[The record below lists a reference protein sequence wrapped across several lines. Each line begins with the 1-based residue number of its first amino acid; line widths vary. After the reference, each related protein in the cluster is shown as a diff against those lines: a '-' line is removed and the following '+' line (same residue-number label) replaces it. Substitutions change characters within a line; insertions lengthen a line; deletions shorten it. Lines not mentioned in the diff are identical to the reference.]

1 MQKIGIGYE
10 NYKEFVEG
18 NLYYVDKTMLVRDL
32 VEKGGKVTLF
42 TRPRRFGKTLA
53 LSMLQTFFEFEY
65 DNDGKEID
73 KSRYFEGKKIM
84 GAPKEILSMM
94 GKYPVI
100 NLSIKSA
107 RQPDFISSFK
117 KLRENI
123 ISEIKRHSYLW
134 TQGRLPLA
142 DRKIIEE
149 LSVPGKDSVFE
160 DEKSGLAEI
169 TRYSTSLKLLSDA
182 LMHYHGRK
190 VLILIDEY
198 DVPLEN
204 AYHEGFYQEMVSFI
218 RSLFESCLKTNNAL
232 ELAVI
237 TGCLRISKESIFTGM
252 NNLKINSIRSGA
264 FDEAFGFTVQETMQ
278 MLEDYGIESK
288 TPEVKEWYDGYIF
301 GETEIYNPWS
311 ITNYVD
317 GIVNENKKFPEP
329 YWSNTSSNQIIRD
342 LIAGADAAMKEE
354 LNRLIEGGTIEKQI
368 HEDITYEEIG
378 ESADN
383 LWNFLFFTGYL
394 KKVSERLGGEDI
406 YGRLAIPNAEI
417 RSIYRNQIRKWFDKQ
432 IQKEDLSP
440 LARSVLNDDVE
451 GMEDCINHLLEMMIN
466 TFDST
471 ESFYHGFF
479 LSLLHAVPDYVAR
492 SNREEG
498 NGRPDIV
505 LYPIKHDLPA
515 ILFEVKAR
523 KKFIEMQD
531 GINEAFSQIRDKR
544 YEEGIL
550 DDGYVGCKAYGIC
563 FCQKSCMVKRYNA

>member
-53 LSMLQTFFEFEY
+53 LSMLQTFFELEY

-73 KSRYFEGKKIM
+73 KSWYFEGKKIM

-94 GKYPVI
+94 GEYPVI

-288 TPEVKEWYDGYIF
+288 TPEVKEWYDGYVF

-440 LARSVLNDDVE
+440 LARAVLNDDVE
-451 GMEDCINHLLEMMIN
+451 GMEDCINHLLEMMIS

>member
-53 LSMLQTFFEFEY
+53 LSMLQTFFELEY

-73 KSRYFEGKKIM
+73 KSWYFEGKKIM

-100 NLSIKSA
+100 SLSIKSA

-232 ELAVI
+232 EFAVI

-288 TPEVKEWYDGYIF
+288 TPEVKEWYDGYVF

-451 GMEDCINHLLEMMIN
+451 GMEDCINHLLEMMIS

>member
-53 LSMLQTFFEFEY
+53 LSMLQTFFELEY

-73 KSRYFEGKKIM
+73 KSWYFEGKKIM

-94 GKYPVI
+94 GEYPVI

-451 GMEDCINHLLEMMIN
+451 GMEDCINHLLEMMIS

>member
-1 MQKIGIGYE
+1 MQKIEIGYE

-18 NLYYVDKTMLVRDL
+18 NLYYVDKTMLVRGL

-53 LSMLQTFFEFEY
+53 LSMLQTFFELEY

-73 KSRYFEGKKIM
+73 KSWYFEGKKIM

-100 NLSIKSA
+100 SLSIKSA

-329 YWSNTSSNQIIRD
+329 YWSNT
-342 LIAGADAAMKEE
+342 
-354 LNRLIEGGTIEKQI
+354 
-368 HEDITYEEIG
+368 
-378 ESADN
+378 
-383 LWNFLFFTGYL
+383 
-394 KKVSERLGGEDI
+394 
-406 YGRLAIPNAEI
+406 
-417 RSIYRNQIRKWFDKQ
+417 
-432 IQKEDLSP
+432 
-440 LARSVLNDDVE
+440 
-451 GMEDCINHLLEMMIN
+451 
-466 TFDST
+466 
-471 ESFYHGFF
+471 
-479 LSLLHAVPDYVAR
+479 
-492 SNREEG
+492 
-498 NGRPDIV
+498 
-505 LYPIKHDLPA
+505 
-515 ILFEVKAR
+515 
-523 KKFIEMQD
+523 
-531 GINEAFSQIRDKR
+531 
-544 YEEGIL
+544 
-550 DDGYVGCKAYGIC
+550 
-563 FCQKSCMVKRYNA
+563 

>member
-53 LSMLQTFFEFEY
+53 LSMLQTFFELEY

-73 KSRYFEGKKIM
+73 KSWYFEGKKIM

-100 NLSIKSA
+100 SLSIKSA

-288 TPEVKEWYDGYIF
+288 TPEVKEWYDGYVF

-317 GIVNENKKFPEP
+317 GIANENKKFPEP

-440 LARSVLNDDVE
+440 LDRSVLNDDVE
-451 GMEDCINHLLEMMIN
+451 GMEDCINHLLEMMIS

>member
-53 LSMLQTFFEFEY
+53 LSMLQTFFELEY

-73 KSRYFEGKKIM
+73 KSWYFEGKKIM

-100 NLSIKSA
+100 SLSIKSA

-204 AYHEGFYQEMVSFI
+204 AYQEGFYPEMVSFI
-218 RSLFESCLKTNNAL
+218 RSLFESCLKTNDAL
-232 ELAVI
+232 EFAVI
-237 TGCLRISKESIFTGM
+237 TGCLQICRESIFTGM
-252 NNLKINSIRSGA
+252 NHLQTDSVRSGA
-264 FDEAFGFTVQETMQ
+264 FADAFGFTAQETRQ
-278 MLEDYGIESK
+278 MLEDYGIASK
-288 TPEVKEWYDGYIF
+288 MPEAEAWYHGYVF

-317 GIVNENKKFPEP
+317 GIVNENKKFRAVC
-329 YWSNTSSNQIIRD
+329 I
-342 LIAGADAAMKEE
+342 
-354 LNRLIEGGTIEKQI
+354 LN
-368 HEDITYEEIG
+368 Y
-378 ESADN
+378 
-383 LWNFLFFTGYL
+383 F
-394 KKVSERLGGEDI
+394 
-406 YGRLAIPNAEI
+406 
-417 RSIYRNQIRKWFDKQ
+417 
-432 IQKEDLSP
+432 
-440 LARSVLNDDVE
+440 
-451 GMEDCINHLLEMMIN
+451 
-466 TFDST
+466 
-471 ESFYHGFF
+471 
-479 LSLLHAVPDYVAR
+479 
-492 SNREEG
+492 
-498 NGRPDIV
+498 
-505 LYPIKHDLPA
+505 
-515 ILFEVKAR
+515 
-523 KKFIEMQD
+523 
-531 GINEAFSQIRDKR
+531 
-544 YEEGIL
+544 
-550 DDGYVGCKAYGIC
+550 
-563 FCQKSCMVKRYNA
+563 

>member
-10 NYKEFVEG
+10 NYKEFIEQ

-53 LSMLQTFFEFEY
+53 LSMLQTFFELEY

-149 LSVPGKDSVFE
+149 LSVSGKDSVFE
-160 DEKSGLAEI
+160 DEKSGLAEMA
-169 TRYSTSLKLLSDA
+169 RYSTSVKLLSDA

-190 VLILIDEY
+190 ALILIDEY

-204 AYHEGFYQEMVSFI
+204 AYQEGFYQEMASFI

-342 LIAGADAAMKEE
+342 LIAGADAAMKED
-354 LNRLIEGGTIEKQI
+354 LNRLVEGGTIEKQI

-394 KKVSERLGGEDI
+394 KKVSERLDGDVI
-406 YGRLAIPNAEI
+406 VGRLSIPNVEI
-417 RSIYRNQIRKWFDKQ
+417 RSIYKNQIRKWFEKRM
-432 IQKEDLSP
+432 QKEDLSP
-440 LARSVLNDDVE
+440 LVRSVLNDDAE
-451 GMEDCINHLLEMMIN
+451 GMEDCINHLMEMMIS
-466 TFDST
+466 TFDGA
-471 ESFYHGFF
+471 ESFYHDFL

>member
-10 NYKEFVEG
+10 NYKEFIEQ
-18 NLYYVDKTMLVRDL
+18 NLYYVDKTMLAWDL

-53 LSMLQTFFEFEY
+53 LSMLQTFFELEY

-73 KSRYFEGKKIM
+73 KSWYFEGKKIM

-100 NLSIKSA
+100 SLSIKSA

-451 GMEDCINHLLEMMIN
+451 GMEDCINHLLEMMIS

>member
-53 LSMLQTFFEFEY
+53 LSMLQTFFELEY

-73 KSRYFEGKKIM
+73 KSWYFEGKKIM

-100 NLSIKSA
+100 SLSIKSA

-451 GMEDCINHLLEMMIN
+451 GMEDCINHLLEMMIS

>member
-42 TRPRRFGKTLA
+42 TRPRRFGKILA
-53 LSMLQTFFEFEY
+53 LSMLQTFFELEY

-73 KSRYFEGKKIM
+73 KSWYFEGKKIM

-182 LMHYHGRK
+182 LMQYHRRK

-288 TPEVKEWYDGYIF
+288 TPEVKEWYDGYVF

-451 GMEDCINHLLEMMIN
+451 GMEDCINHLLEMMIS

-492 SNREEG
+492 SNREER

>member
-18 NLYYVDKTMLVRDL
+18 NLYYVDKTMLVRGL

-53 LSMLQTFFEFEY
+53 LSMLQTFFELEY

-73 KSRYFEGKKIM
+73 KSWYFEGKKIM

-100 NLSIKSA
+100 SLSIKSA

-451 GMEDCINHLLEMMIN
+451 GMEDCINHLLEMMIS

>member
-53 LSMLQTFFEFEY
+53 LSMLQTFFELEY

-73 KSRYFEGKKIM
+73 KSWYFEGKKIM

-100 NLSIKSA
+100 SLSIKSA

-417 RSIYRNQIRKWFDKQ
+417 RSIYKNQIRKWFDKQ

-451 GMEDCINHLLEMMIN
+451 GMEDCINHLLEMMIS

>member
-53 LSMLQTFFEFEY
+53 LSMLQTFFELEY

-73 KSRYFEGKKIM
+73 KSWYFEGKKIM

-100 NLSIKSA
+100 SLSIRSA

-288 TPEVKEWYDGYIF
+288 TPEVKEWYDGYVF

-394 KKVSERLGGEDI
+394 KNVSERLGGEEI
-406 YGRLAIPNAEI
+406 CGRLAIPNAEI
-417 RSIYRNQIRKWFDKQ
+417 RNIYRNQIRKWFDKQ

-451 GMEDCINHLLEMMIN
+451 GMEDCINHLLEMMIS

-471 ESFYHGFF
+471 ESFHGFF

-492 SNREEG
+492 SNREEQ
-498 NGRPDIV
+498 GRPDIV

>member
-182 LMHYHGRK
+182 LMQYHRRK

-451 GMEDCINHLLEMMIN
+451 GMEDCINHLLEMMIS

-498 NGRPDIV
+498 NGRPNIV

>member
-237 TGCLRISKESIFTGM
+237 TGCLQISKESIFTGM

-288 TPEVKEWYDGYIF
+288 TPEVKEWYDGYVF

-451 GMEDCINHLLEMMIN
+451 GMEDCINHLLEMMIS

-492 SNREEG
+492 SNREER

>member
-1 MQKIGIGYE
+1 
-10 NYKEFVEG
+10 
-18 NLYYVDKTMLVRDL
+18 
-32 VEKGGKVTLF
+32 
-42 TRPRRFGKTLA
+42 
-53 LSMLQTFFEFEY
+53 
-65 DNDGKEID
+65 
-73 KSRYFEGKKIM
+73 
-84 GAPKEILSMM
+84 MM
-94 GKYPVI
+94 GEYPVI

-451 GMEDCINHLLEMMIN
+451 GMEDCINHLLEMMIS